1 MENWQP
7 LSGDVTRA
15 CQSAE
20 IFLNVSILLAVQWC
34 GERAGSEIFN
44 NSDLSARQTCT
55 AVCLLKSDCTVADRW
70 P

>member
-20 IFLNVSILLAVQWC
+20 IFFNVSILLAVQWR

-44 NSDLSARQTCT
+44 NPDLSARQTCT

>member
-20 IFLNVSILLAVQWC
+20 IFLNVSILLAVQWR

-55 AVCLLKSDCTVADRW
+55 AVCLLKSVCTVADRW